1 MKFSQSVTLGR
12 YSVILD
18 FFSNKAKEMPG
29 SEGEPR
35 NLDFQGMN
43 TLPINLSRST
53 NQSTLSH
60 WDNLS
65 QKHMVY
71 PVDSSA
77 YMLQEMKTP
86 IYKVRKIKFINY
98 IMQLV
103 RVERHSVILKLLL
116 NLREK
121 MFKLGVEPK
130 NFDLLILANALT
142 TKLIQVDKLTN
153 NFSFRQFITNTLS
166 IMMISQQ
173 NSP

>member
-1 MKFSQSVTLGR
+1 
-12 YSVILD
+12 
-18 FFSNKAKEMPG
+18 
-29 SEGEPR
+29 
-35 NLDFQGMN
+35 
-43 TLPINLSRST
+43 
-53 NQSTLSH
+53 
-60 WDNLS
+60 
-65 QKHMVY
+65 MVY

-166 IMMISQQ
+166 IMIISQQ